1 MNKHRFII
9 VPADICNLTCS
20 FCCVAKCEG
29 SSGTV
34 MSSDDAKKYADI
46 IMRYL
51 TLHNTKFL
59 DLQFFGGEP
68 MLNFD
73 AVKIFISAV
82 TETYKKYRLPEEVFL
97 CLMSNGT
104 QNIPEFIEFV
114 NKCNEEAPI
123 FQTEIQLSYDGP
135 KHLCTESA
143 EKTNIEYLRQA
154 VELTKDNNKWNIC
167 SMLVISNQNMNNLF
181 EIFKYLHINKMLSY
195 IAFRFDIENSNYKQM
210 SNIVLPQFE
219 QCLKYIKDNNISK
232 IRRSGKLIFNKY
244 TDPKPRG
251 GCGSGVTTLC
261 LSADGYLTGCQH
273 DVVLISQRLPN
284 RVYKKLTCV
293 EDIENFTDLSF
304 AEDWYNIGKDGHAEY
319 EDICPSHYRKV
330 KDDPDRKE
338 FFRKVHEIV
347 KQLDEGEILNEDTK
361 NTTDKHNIK
370 DM

>member
-34 MSSDDAKKYADI
+34 MMSNDAKKYADI

-51 TLHNTKFL
+51 VTHNTKFL

-73 AVKIFISAV
+73 AVKIFVSAV

-114 NKCNEEAPI
+114 NKCNEEAPV

-143 EKTNIEYLRQA
+143 EKTNIDYLKQA
-154 VELTKDNNKWNIC
+154 VELTNGNDKWSVC
-167 SMLVISNQNMNNLF
+167 AMLVVSDQNMHNFYN
-181 EIFKYLHINKMLSY
+181 IFKFLYKENILHN
-195 IAFRFDIENSNYKQM
+195 IAFRFDIENPNYKQM
-210 SNIVLPQFE
+210 TEIVIPQM
-219 QCLKYIKDNNISK
+219 QQIIDYIKEHDIGK
-232 IRRSGKLIFNKY
+232 IRKNGKHIFNKY
-244 TDPKPRG
+244 VEESPRG

-284 RVYKKLTCV
+284 RVYKRLTCV

-319 EDICPSHYRKV
+319 EDICPSHYEKV

-347 KQLDEGEILNEDTK
+347 KQLDEGDKNEEEK
-361 NTTDKHNIK
+361 
-370 DM
+370 